1 MNDLKIQGKLSVP
14 AWEGGQDKV
23 QNQNILQDFQKILSD
38 SIGEVDRLTKEADR
52 SVEEMALGKVDIHE
66 AMIAMEKANI
76 AFRLMVQVH
85 NKMIGA
91 YEEIMRMQV

>member
-1 MNDLKIQGKLSVP
+1 MNNLKIQERLSVP
-14 AWEGGQDKV
+14 SWEGGKDKAQRQD
-23 QNQNILQDFQKILSD
+23 ILQDFQKILSD
-38 SIGEVDRLTKEADR
+38 SIGEVDRLAKDADH
-52 SVEEMALGKVDIHE
+52 SVQEMALGKVDIHE

>member
-1 MNDLKIQGKLSVP
+1 MSNLKIHDLLSVP
-14 AWEGGQDKV
+14 AWEGGKEKV
-23 QNQNILQDFQKILSD
+23 QTRDILQDFQKILSD

-52 SVEEMALGKVDIHE
+52 SVQEMALGKVDIHE

-76 AFRLMVQVH
+76 AFRLMVQVR